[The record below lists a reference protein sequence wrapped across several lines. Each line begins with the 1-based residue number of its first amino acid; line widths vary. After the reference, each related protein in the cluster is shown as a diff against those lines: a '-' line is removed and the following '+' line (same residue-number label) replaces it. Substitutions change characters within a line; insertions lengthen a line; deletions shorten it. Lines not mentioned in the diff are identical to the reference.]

1 MKKLTKKQKN
11 MIEIDPIL
19 LSMKKRYFTLAV
31 QENYPKTKDITDT
44 LNNLERKILKRKNEI
59 LEEILAS
66 VG

>member
-1 MKKLTKKQKN
+1 VKKLTKKQKN